1 MFYANH
7 NVEKSVVTQ
16 NNSSFTPIPLP
27 PIMKKIAKSLVELI
41 GNTPLLEP
49 LRYCK
54 STSTTDAH
62 LLLKLEA
69 FNPGGSVKDRVALN
83 MIMRAE
89 QDGSLLPGA
98 TIIEPTSGN
107 TGIGLAWICAIR
119 GYKLI
124 LTMPDT
130 MSTERR
136 KLLLAY
142 GASIDL
148 TPGKLGMKGA
158 IERAHQLR
166 DEIPGSIILDQFAN
180 PANPATHF
188 TNTAHE
194 IWRDTSGKIDIF
206 VAGVGTG
213 GTISGIGRYLK
224 SKNPKIEI
232 VAVEPAESAVLSGG
246 NPGPHRIQGIGAGF
260 IPETY
265 NGNVVDKIMSVTG
278 SQAVLATRALART
291 EGVLTGFSGGA
302 ALFAATEL
310 ALRPDNKGKT
320 IVTLLPD
327 TGDRYLSTDLF
338 ADPS

>member
-1 MFYANH
+1 
-7 NVEKSVVTQ
+7 
-16 NNSSFTPIPLP
+16 
-27 PIMKKIAKSLVELI
+27 MKKIARSLIELI
-41 GNTPLLEP
+41 GNTPLLQP
-49 LRYCK
+49 MRYA
-54 STSTTDAH
+54 TSTGAGGAQ

-69 FNPGGSVKDRVALN
+69 SNPGGSVKDRVALN
-83 MIMRAE
+83 MIVRAE
-89 QDGSLLPGA
+89 QDGLLAPGA

-107 TGIGLAWICAIR
+107 TGIGLAWIAAIR

-130 MSTERR
+130 MSAERR

-148 TPGKLGMKGA
+148 TPGKLGLKGA
-158 IERAHQLR
+158 IARARELR
-166 DEIPGSIILDQFAN
+166 EKIPGSVILDQFAN
-180 PANPATHF
+180 PANPAAHF
-188 TNTAHE
+188 ATTAHE

-224 SKNPKIEI
+224 SKKPGVEI

-265 NGNVVDKIMSVTG
+265 NGTVVDTVMPVKG
-278 SQAVLATRALART
+278 SQAVLAARALART
-291 EGVLTGFSGGA
+291 EGILTGFSGGA

-310 ALRPDNKGKT
+310 ARRSANKGKT
-320 IVTLLPD
+320 IVALIPD

>member
-1 MFYANH
+1 
-7 NVEKSVVTQ
+7 
-16 NNSSFTPIPLP
+16 
-27 PIMKKIAKSLVELI
+27 MKKIAKSLIELI

-49 LRYCK
+49 TRYSK
-54 STSTTDAH
+54 STGATSAH

-83 MIMRAE
+83 MIIRAE
-89 QDGSLLPGA
+89 QDGTLTPGA

-107 TGIGLAWICAIR
+107 TGIGLAWICALR

-124 LTMPDT
+124 LTMPET
-130 MSTERR
+130 MSAERR

-142 GASIDL
+142 GASLDL
-148 TPGKLGMKGA
+148 TPGKLGMNGA
-158 IERAHQLR
+158 IARANQLR
-166 DEIPGSIILDQFAN
+166 EEIPGSVILDQFAN

-188 TNTAHE
+188 TNTGHE
-194 IWRDTSGKIDIF
+194 IWRDTSGKVDIF

-213 GTISGIGRYLK
+213 GTVSGIGRYLK

-232 VAVEPAESAVLSGG
+232 VAVEPAESPVLSGG

-260 IPETY
+260 IPKTY
-265 NGNVVDKIMSVTG
+265 DSTVVDSVMQVKG
-278 SQAVLATRALART
+278 EQAVLAARALART
-291 EGVLTGFSGGA
+291 EGLLTGFSGGA

-310 ALRPDNKGKT
+310 ARRQANKRKT
-320 IVTLLPD
+320 IVALIPD

>member
-1 MFYANH
+1 
-7 NVEKSVVTQ
+7 
-16 NNSSFTPIPLP
+16 
-27 PIMKKIAKSLVELI
+27 MKKIAKSLIELI

-49 LRYCK
+49 TRYSK
-54 STSTTDAH
+54 STGATSAH

-83 MIMRAE
+83 MIIRAE
-89 QDGSLLPGA
+89 QDGTLTPGA

-107 TGIGLAWICAIR
+107 TGIGLAWICALR

-124 LTMPDT
+124 LTMPET
-130 MSTERR
+130 MSAERR

-142 GASIDL
+142 GASLDL
-148 TPGKLGMKGA
+148 TPGKLGMNGA
-158 IERAHQLR
+158 IARANQLR
-166 DEIPGSIILDQFAN
+166 EEIPGSVILDQFAN

-188 TNTAHE
+188 TNTGHE
-194 IWRDTSGKIDIF
+194 IWRDTSGKVDIF

-213 GTISGIGRYLK
+213 GTVSGIGRYLK

-232 VAVEPAESAVLSGG
+232 VAVEPAESPVLSGG

-260 IPETY
+260 IPKTY
-265 NGNVVDKIMSVTG
+265 DSTVVDSVMQVKG
-278 SQAVLATRALART
+278 EQAVLAARALART
-291 EGVLTGFSGGA
+291 EGLLTGFSGGA
-302 ALFAATEL
+302 ALFAATGL
-310 ALRPDNKGKT
+310 ARRQANKRKT
-320 IVTLLPD
+320 IVALIPD

>member
-1 MFYANH
+1 MRKI
-7 NVEKSVVTQ
+7 V
-16 NNSSFTPIPLP
+16 NSLI
-27 PIMKKIAKSLVELI
+27 ELI
-41 GNTPLLEP
+41 GNTPLLAP
-49 LRYCK
+49 ARYTN
-54 STSTTDAH
+54 SITDIKAH
-62 LLLKLEA
+62 LLVKLEA

-83 MIMRAE
+83 MIVKAE
-89 QDGSLLPGA
+89 QDGILKPGA

-119 GYKLI
+119 GYRLI
-124 LTMPDT
+124 LTMPET

-142 GASIDL
+142 GASISL

-158 IERAHQLR
+158 IDRAKELQA
-166 DEIPGSIILDQFAN
+166 EIPDSVILDQFGNQAN
-180 PANPATHF
+180 PAAHF
-188 TNTAHE
+188 AVTGRE

-213 GTISGIGRYLK
+213 GSVSGIGRYLK
-224 SKNPKIEI
+224 SKNDKIQI
-232 VAVEPAESAVLSGG
+232 VAVEPAESPVLSGG

-260 IPETY
+260 IPDTY
-265 NGNVVDKIMSVTG
+265 DASVVDSVMPVKG
-278 SQAVLATRALART
+278 ENAVLAARALART

-302 ALFAATEL
+302 ALYAATEL
-310 ALRPDNKGKT
+310 ALRTENKGKT
-320 IVTLLPD
+320 IVALIPD